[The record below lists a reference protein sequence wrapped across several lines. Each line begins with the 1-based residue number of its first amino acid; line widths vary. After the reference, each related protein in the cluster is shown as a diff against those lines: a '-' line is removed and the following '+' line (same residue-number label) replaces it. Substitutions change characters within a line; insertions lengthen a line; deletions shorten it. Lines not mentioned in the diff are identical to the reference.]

1 MSEDGLLVTR
11 VQSRSIGVPGRSL
24 NTARNHH
31 FVIDEPGYA
40 GGPGEEIT
48 PAEAFLAGVSGC
60 AVLLTEA
67 YARGQGLPLA
77 RAEVDIEG
85 IRRLDAPQD
94 FQRVEMRFRLYGV
107 GDEDARRL
115 VEAYQAR

>member
-1 MSEDGLLVTR
+1 MSEEGLLVTR
-11 VQSRSIGVPGRSL
+11 VQSRSIGLPGRSL

-48 PAEAFLAGVSGC
+48 PAEAFLAGISGC
-60 AVLLTEA
+60 AVLLVEA
-67 YARGQGLPLA
+67 FARDRGLPLA

-85 IRRLDAPQD
+85 IRRWDAPQD
-94 FQRVEMRFRLYGV
+94 FQRVDMRFRLYGV
-107 GDEDARRL
+107 EEQDARQL
-115 VEAYQAR
+115 VAGYQAR